1 VRNKLIKEPKNAD
14 PIYWINMN
22 EQVEKSVEVLKAGGT
37 ILYPTDTIWGIGCD
51 AKNEEAIQKI
61 VELKGRNEGKSFI
74 LLADSFRMVEH
85 YIPDFP
91 EVVYDLVDLAVKPIT
106 IVYPNAQRLPASL
119 LAEDGSIGIRIT
131 KDPFCCRVIQKMRGP
146 IVSTSANLS
155 GKPTGKKLSEIDQA
169 VLSGVDY
176 TVLWRESELLQ
187 GASQIIKISVDGSVK
202 VLRK

>member
-1 VRNKLIKEPKNAD
+1 
-14 PIYWINMN
+14 MN